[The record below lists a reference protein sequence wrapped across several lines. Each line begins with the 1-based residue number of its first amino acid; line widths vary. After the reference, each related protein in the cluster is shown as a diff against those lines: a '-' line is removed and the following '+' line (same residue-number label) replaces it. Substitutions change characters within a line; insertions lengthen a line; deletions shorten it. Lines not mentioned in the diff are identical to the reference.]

1 MLPGIAMEPSNQ
13 KLQDAWAKEADRV
26 ARRVNL
32 GWWIQSLTTPLV
44 ILGLAGSCALLLV
57 RREIPDAPAWQLGLG
72 IAGVLLALSCIAWI
86 IARRHFEKRESS
98 MVRIEAAMHLR
109 NRLSAASAGVT
120 PWPELPAN
128 VDAGLKWNWQRV
140 VVPPVVAI
148 LFLLA
153 GLFIPVSALP
163 GDDQNGIQEPD
174 AWKQVE
180 AALERLDEDKMVDE
194 TYLEEMKKK
203 LEELRSKEEEE
214 WFSHSSLE
222 ATDSLKKQHQS
233 ELQRFERDLNQADK
247 ALGNL
252 QKNAGGMTQERKDQ
266 LMNQFDQALQ
276 GLQNGG
282 LKPNQGLLDQ
292 LKQLDPNNLGQLNP
306 EQMQQLRE
314 NLQKAGQAWKDC
326 QGGGEGNE
334 WMDELLD
341 GQGNGDGNG
350 QGEGEGEGDGPGG
363 KGGVTRGPGHAPGVL
378 GKQGDQLKGG
388 DLEALEAKD
397 LSRSLPGDLLQL
409 QDGEHDVDKS
419 ATGTQSG
426 GAIESTG
433 AGGDRVWKESLDP
446 EEQKALKKF
455 FE

>member
-1 MLPGIAMEPSNQ
+1 METPKQ
-13 KLQDAWAKEADRV
+13 KLEEAWTREAGRV
-26 ARRVNL
+26 SRRVNL
-32 GWWIQSLTTPLV
+32 GWWIEALTAPLV
-44 ILGLAGSCALLLV
+44 VVGLSGACALLFV
-57 RREIPDAPAWQLGLG
+57 RRESPDTPAWQLSLG
-72 IAGVLLALSCIAWI
+72 IAIALFALSGIAWM
-86 IARRHFEKRESS
+86 IARRRFEKPDSS

-109 NRLSAASAGVT
+109 NALSAARAGVS
-120 PWPELPAN
+120 PWPNMPAK
-128 VDAGLKWNWQRV
+128 VDAGLTWNWQRV
-140 VVPPVVAI
+140 VIPPAVAV

-163 GDDQNGIQEPD
+163 GDDSSGTQEPD

-180 AALERLDEDKMVDE
+180 ADLERLGEDEMIDE

-252 QKNAGGMTQERKDQ
+252 QKNAGGMPQERKDQ

-282 LKPNQGLLDQ
+282 LKPNPGLLNQ
-292 LKQLDPNNLGQLNP
+292 LKELDPNNLGQLNP

-314 NLQKAGQAWKDC
+314 NLQKAGQACKDC
-326 QGGGEGNE
+326 QGGGQGND

-341 GQGNGDGNG
+341 GQGNG
-350 QGEGEGEGDGPGG
+350 QGEGEGESEGEGDGPGG
-363 KGGVTRGPGHAPGVL
+363 KGGVNRGPGHAPGVL
-378 GKQGDQLKGG
+378 GKQGDLLNGG

-397 LSRSLPGDLLQL
+397 LSKSLPGDLLQL
-409 QDGEHDVDKS
+409 QDGEHDVDKA
-419 ATGTQSG
+419 ATGVQSG
-426 GAIESTG
+426 GRVETTG

>member
-1 MLPGIAMEPSNQ
+1 MMQGNAMEPSNK
-13 KLQDAWAKEADRV
+13 KLQDDWAREADRV
-26 ARRVNL
+26 SRRVNF
-32 GWWIQSLTTPLV
+32 GWWIESLTAPLV
-44 ILGLAGSCALLLV
+44 IIGLAGACALLLV
-57 RREIPDAPAWQLGLG
+57 RRESPETPAWQLGVG
-72 IAGVLLALSCIAWI
+72 IAIVLAVLSAIAWI
-86 IARRHFEKRESS
+86 IARRHFERRETA

-109 NRLSAASAGVT
+109 NGLSAARAGVS
-120 PWPELPAN
+120 PWPSLPAR
-128 VDAGLKWNWQRV
+128 VDAGLNWNWQRV
-140 VVPPVVAI
+140 VIPPIVAL
-148 LFLLA
+148 LFLTA

-163 GDDQNGIQEPD
+163 GEGDDGLQEPD

-180 AALERLDEDKMVDE
+180 ADLERLGEDKMIDE

-252 QKNAGGMTQERKDQ
+252 QKNAGGMPQARKDQ

-282 LKPNQGLLDQ
+282 LKPNPGLLEQ
-292 LKQLDPNNLGQLNP
+292 LKQLDPNDLGQLNA

-314 NLQKAGQAWKDC
+314 NLQKAGQACEDC
-326 QGGGEGNE
+326 QGGGQGNE

-341 GQGNGDGNG
+341 GQGNG
-350 QGEGEGEGDGPGG
+350 QGEGQENQQGDGPGG
-363 KGGVTRGPGHAPGVL
+363 KGGVDRGPGHAPGVL
-378 GKQGDQLKGG
+378 GKQGEKLKGG
-388 DLEALEAKD
+388 NLEALEAKD
-397 LSRSLPGDLLQL
+397 LSQSLPGDLLQL
-409 QDGEHDVDKS
+409 QDGEHDTDKS

-426 GAIESTG
+426 GGVGSTG

-446 EEQKALKKF
+446 EEQKALKRF

>member
-1 MLPGIAMEPSNQ
+1 MEPSNK
-13 KLQDAWAKEADRV
+13 KLQDLWSREADRV
-26 ARRVNL
+26 SRRVNL
-32 GWWIQSLTTPLV
+32 GWWIEALTVPLV
-44 ILGLAGSCALLLV
+44 IIGLVGACALLLV
-57 RREIPDAPAWQLGLG
+57 RRELPDTPAWQLGLG
-72 IAGVLLALSCIAWI
+72 IAVVLLALAGIAWA
-86 IARRHFEKRESS
+86 IARRRFESRSTS

-109 NRLSAASAGVT
+109 NGLSAASAGIG
-120 PWPELPAN
+120 PWPEVPPRI
-128 VDAGLKWNWQRV
+128 DAGLNWNWQRV
-140 VVPPVVAI
+140 VIPPLAA
-148 LFLLA
+148 LFFLMA

-163 GDDQNGIQEPD
+163 GNDATGPQEPD

-180 AALERLDEDKMVDE
+180 ADLERLGEDKMIDE

-252 QKNAGGMTQERKDQ
+252 QKNAGGMPQERKDQ

-282 LKPNQGLLDQ
+282 LKPNPGLLNQ
-292 LKQLDPNNLGQLNP
+292 LKELDPNNLGQLNP

-314 NLQKAGQAWKDC
+314 NLQKAGQACKDC
-326 QGGGEGNE
+326 QGGGQGNE

-341 GQGNGDGNG
+341 GQGNGEG
-350 QGEGEGEGDGPGG
+350 QGEGDGPPKDGEGPGG
-363 KGGVTRGPGHAPGVL
+363 KGGVNRGPGHAPGVL
-378 GKQGDQLKGG
+378 GKQGDMLKGG

-419 ATGTQSG
+419 ATGTAAG
-426 GAIESTG
+426 GGIDSTG